1 MIDGYWL
8 VNIRPHAIDDIT
20 NIGLSKPQDTRLER
34 VAVSIK
40 RLCSMVNF
48 GQGIVGIIVLLIVV
62 GGLVYMFYTRTNAV
76 QKNGYASV
84 IMLAFVSVIIP
95 VLWVTENSQQVAAAN
110 TQQALALQR
119 GMVVYVQVCTDKCYA
134 IDKNNKLLNAKYLG
148 YTISDL
154 NKKSDDDLKRTISAG
169 IYNPAVAAPAN
180 LNTIPRSTD
189 FNGQLLPDQVT
200 YLFALIRSTDPTYA
214 KKQGFTGAAAAN
226 GFDQLSAYLQASAPN
241 QYTQAQ
247 SLATAG
253 QFGTP
258 IDMTSKNAITINM
271 VQPPPG
277 SSCMPACFDPINVKV
292 KVGTKITWVNKS
304 PDGHTVSAIV
314 GTDTA
319 AHKVAP
325 QIFDSGLNKLI
336 QSNAS
341 YSYTVTAAAYNFNAD
356 HTVIYYCQVHPMM
369 LAELTIVQ

>member
-1 MIDGYWL
+1 
-8 VNIRPHAIDDIT
+8 
-20 NIGLSKPQDTRLER
+20 
-34 VAVSIK
+34 
-40 RLCSMVNF
+40 MVNF
-48 GQGIVGIIVLLIVV
+48 GQGIVGIIVLLIAV
-62 GGLVYMFYTRTNAV
+62 GGLVYMFYARTNAV
-76 QKNGYASV
+76 QKTGYASI
-84 IMLAFVSVIIP
+84 IMLALVSVIIP
-95 VLWVTENSQQVAAAN
+95 VLWVTEGNQEAVAVN
-110 TQQALALQR
+110 DQQALAIQR
-119 GMVVYVQVCTDKCYA
+119 GLIVYAQVCTDKCFA
-134 IDKNNKLLNAKYLG
+134 IDKNNKVLNAKYLG

-154 NKKSDDDLKRTISAG
+154 NQKTDDDLKRTISAG

-180 LNTIPRSTD
+180 LNSIPRSTEY
-189 FNGQLLPDQVT
+189 NGQLLPDQVT
-200 YLFALIRSTDPTYA
+200 YIFALIRSTDPSYA
-214 KKQGFTGAAAAN
+214 KKQGYTGAAAVN
-226 GFDQLSAYLQASAPN
+226 GFDQLPTYLQASAPN
-241 QYTQAQ
+241 LYTQAQ

-258 IDMTSKNAITINM
+258 VDMTSKSAITINM

-336 QSNAS
+336 PQNAS
-341 YSYTVTAAAYNFNAD
+341 YTYTVTAAAYDFNSD

-369 LAELTIVQ
+369 LAELTIVK